1 VIPVRL
7 RVVGIFAAAAIV
19 ASACTGASATGTPT
33 NAPSGTP
40 GASSA
45 APSSAAPSSAAP
57 SSAAPSA
64 VASIVAT
71 VPADQLV
78 VAGHLT
84 ICSDIPYPPQEY
96 FDADGNPTGSDID
109 IGAEIAARLGLKMT
123 VQNTVFDTI
132 IAALLG
138 NKCDI
143 IISAQNIN
151 ADRLKQVDMI
161 PFFQAGQSFV
171 VAKGNPDAIKTTDD
185 LCGKSVGVENGTT
198 EADHLNGAG
207 DYKTSGGLSKA
218 CTDAGKAAIDIKPY
232 QKDSDALLALQTNK
246 VATYFTDSPVA
257 GYYVTQHPDQFEL
270 VPGLTLSLIKEGI
283 SVTKGTSGPTQIET
297 AVKAALQS
305 MIDDGTY
312 LKILTKYNVQS
323 GAVTSTNP

>member
-1 VIPVRL
+1 MISSRFRIAGALAV
-7 RVVGIFAAAAIV
+7 AAIV
-19 ASACTGASATGTPT
+19 AGACSSSGATTAPSATPVVS
-33 NAPSGTP
+33 APP
-40 GASSA
+40 VQSA
-45 APSSAAPSSAAP
+45 APTAAPTDTPTAAP
-57 SSAAPSA
+57 TLK
-64 VASIVAT
+64 IVGT
-71 VPADQLV
+71 IPADQLV

-96 FDADGNPTGSDID
+96 FDADGNPTGSDIE
-109 IGAEIAARLGLKMT
+109 IGNEIATRLGLKMA

-132 IAALLG
+132 IAALKG
-138 NKCDI
+138 SKCDI

-151 ADRLKQVDMI
+151 ADRLAQVDMI

-207 DYKTSGGLSKA
+207 DYKTTGGLNKA
-218 CTDAGKAAIDIKPY
+218 CTSAGKAAIDIKPY
-232 QKDSDALLALQTNK
+232 QKDSDALLALQTAK
-246 VATYFTDSPVA
+246 VSTYFTDSPVA

-270 VPGLTLSLIKEGI
+270 VSGLTLSLIKEGI
-283 SVTKGTSGPTQIET
+283 SVQKGTSGPSAIET
-297 AVKAALQS
+297 SVKTALQS

>member
-1 VIPVRL
+1 MI
-7 RVVGIFAAAAIV
+7 ATAAIV
-19 ASACTGASATGTPT
+19 AGACSSTSATATPT
-33 NAPSGTP
+33 ATAASG
-40 GASSA
+40 
-45 APSSAAPSSAAP
+45 PSSASTPAPTPTSAP
-57 SSAAPSA
+57 TQL
-64 VASIVAT
+64 VVGSI
-71 VPADQLV
+71 PADQLV
-78 VAGHLT
+78 VAGRLT

-96 FDADGNPTGSDID
+96 FDPTTGDPTGSDLD
-109 IGAEIAARLGLKMT
+109 IGAEIANRLGLKIA

-132 IAALLG
+132 VAALKG
-138 NKCDI
+138 GKCDI

-171 VAKGNPDAIKTTDD
+171 VAKGNPDAVKTTND

-207 DYKTSGGLSKA
+207 DYKTTGLSKA

-232 QKDSDALLALQTNK
+232 QKDSDALLALQTSK

-270 VPGLTLSLIKEGI
+270 VPNLTLSLVKEGI
-283 SVTKGTSGPTQIET
+283 SVQKGTSGPTQIET

-305 MIDDGTY
+305 MIDDGAY

>member
-1 VIPVRL
+1 VISSRFRL
-7 RVVGIFAAAAIV
+7 VGALAAAAIV
-19 ASACTGASATGTPT
+19 VGACSSSATPSPTTAPTPSPVVTTGPAATPAPTPT
-33 NAPSGTP
+33 PAPTQK
-40 GASSA
+40 
-45 APSSAAPSSAAP
+45 
-57 SSAAPSA
+57 
-64 VASIVAT
+64 IVGS

-96 FDADGNPTGSDID
+96 FDANGNPTGSDIE
-109 IGAEIAARLGLKMT
+109 IGNEIANRLGLKMA

-132 IAALLG
+132 IAALKG
-138 NKCDI
+138 SKCDI

-171 VAKGNPDAIKTTDD
+171 VAKGNPNAIATTND

-207 DYKTSGGLSKA
+207 DYKTTGLSKA

-232 QKDSDALLALQTNK
+232 QKDSDALLALQTSK

-270 VPGLTLSLIKEGI
+270 VPNLTLSLVKEGI
-283 SVTKGTSGPTQIET
+283 SVQMGTTGPTALET
-297 AVKAALQS
+297 AVKTALQS

-312 LKILTKYNVQS
+312 TAILTKYNVQS

>member
-1 VIPVRL
+1 MTNSRIRIASVLAI
-7 RVVGIFAAAAIV
+7 AALV
-19 ASACTGASATGTPT
+19 ASACS
-33 NAPSGTP
+33 
-40 GASSA
+40 SSA
-45 APSSAAPSSAAP
+45 ATT
-57 SSAAPSA
+57 APSA
-64 VASIVAT
+64 TPTAT
-71 VPADQLV
+71 AAAGQSAVPTAVPTAAPTAAPTQKVVGTIPADQLV
-78 VAGHLT
+78 VAGRLT

-96 FDADGNPTGSDID
+96 FDADGNPTGSDIE
-109 IGAEIAARLGLKMT
+109 IGNEIANRLGLKMA

-132 IAALLG
+132 IAALKG
-138 NKCDI
+138 GKCDI

-207 DYKTSGGLSKA
+207 DYKITGGLNKA
-218 CTDAGKAAIDIKPY
+218 CTTAGKTAIDIKPY

-246 VATYFTDSPVA
+246 VSTYFTDSPVA
-257 GYYVTQHPDQFEL
+257 GYYITQHPDQFDL
-270 VPGLTLSLIKEGI
+270 VPNLTLSLIKEGV
-283 SVTKGTSGPTQIET
+283 SVAKGTSGPTAIET
-297 AVKAALQS
+297 SVKAALQS
-305 MIDDGTY
+305 MIDDGKY
-312 LKILTKYNVQS
+312 LAILTKYNVQS

>member
-1 VIPVRL
+1 MISSRFRL
-7 RVVGIFAAAAIV
+7 VGALAAAAMV
-19 ASACTGASATGTPT
+19 VGAC
-33 NAPSGTP
+33 
-40 GASSA
+40 SSA
-45 APSSAAPSSAAP
+45 ATPSLTAAPTTTPIATTGPAATP
-57 SSAAPSA
+57 APTPTPA
-64 VASIVAT
+64 PTQVVVGSI
-71 VPADQLV
+71 PPDQLV
-78 VAGHLT
+78 VTGHLT

-96 FDADGNPTGSDID
+96 FDANGNPTGSDID
-109 IGAEIAARLGLKMT
+109 LGNEIANRLGLKMA

-138 NKCDI
+138 GKCDI
-143 IISAQNIN
+143 IMSAQNIN

-198 EADHLNGAG
+198 EADHLNGTG
-207 DYKTSGGLSKA
+207 DYKTSGGLNKA
-218 CTDAGKAAIDIKPY
+218 CTTAGKAAIDIKPY
-232 QKDSDALLALQTNK
+232 QKDSDALLALQTSK
-246 VATYFTDSPVA
+246 VSAYFTDSPVA
-257 GYYVTQHPDQFEL
+257 GYYITQHPDQFDL
-270 VPGLTLSLIKEGI
+270 VPNLTLSLIKEGI
-283 SVTKGTSGPTQIET
+283 SVAKGTSGPTQLET
-297 AVKAALQS
+297 SVKAALQS